1 MNFFNIIWL
10 IFIVMT
16 LIPVFKQKSI
26 KKERIKLIKR
36 IQDKSDSRLIVL
48 IHRQEAI
55 NFLGI
60 PVRRFINIEDS
71 EEILRAIR
79 LTPDDK
85 PIKLVIHTP
94 GGLVLAAEQIAY
106 AIKKHPA
113 EVTVVVPHYAMSGG
127 TLLALAA
134 DNIVMDEN
142 AVLGPVDPQIG
153 NYPAPSLKKLV
164 DKKDIDEIDDETLI
178 LSDIADKA
186 LNQVRDLVQNLLMDR
201 MEAEEAKRIA
211 AVLTEGHW
219 THDYPITVD
228 KLKRIGISVETGLSS
243 EIYELMELYPQP
255 GNRRPSSV
263 QYINSK

>member
-1 MNFFNIIWL
+1 MDFFSIIWI
-10 IFIVMT
+10 IFIIIT
-16 LIPVFKQKSI
+16 LIPILKQKSI
-26 KKERIKLIKR
+26 KKERIKLIKK
-36 IQDKSDSRLIVL
+36 IEDKLDSRLIVL

-55 NFLGI
+55 SFLGI

-79 LTPDDK
+79 LTPGDK

-106 AIKKHPA
+106 AIKKHPS
-113 EVTVVVPHYAMSGG
+113 EVTVIVPHYAMSGG

-134 DNIVMDEN
+134 DNIMMDEN

-153 NYPAPSLKKLV
+153 KYPAPSLQKVV
-164 DKKDIDEIDDETLI
+164 DRKDIDEIDDETLI
-178 LSDIADKA
+178 LSDVADKA
-186 LNQVRDLVQNLLMDR
+186 LTQIKDLVQNLLIDK
-201 MEAEEAKRIA
+201 METNKAKRIA
-211 AVLTEGHW
+211 TILTEGRW

-228 KLKRIGISVETGLSS
+228 KLNQMGVSVETELAT
-243 EIYELMELYPQP
+243 EIYELMELYPQS
-255 GNRRPSSV
+255 GNRRPSV